1 MGLDMDIS
9 DSKGIE
15 LIYMRKQYDIDQY
28 FQELFDNDKDNRDS
42 ISRNNFRVFKKD
54 IANLLKEIKL
64 ERVEVSYNRKD
75 EIVSNL
81 TILLSK
87 MNNKEKYYYNYTY

>member
-28 FQELFDNDKDNRDS
+28 LQELFDNSNVERDS

-54 IANLLKEIKL
+54 ITNLLKGIKL
-64 ERVEVSYNRKD
+64 GEIEISYNRKD